1 MAMHINEVMYYKH
14 TQSTVSEV
22 LRAIGWVESVECQ
35 FVSIWSL
42 DPEKIKPL
50 QNVAGGE
57 ERANWL
63 RC

>member
-1 MAMHINEVMYYKH
+1 MAMHINEVTYYKH

-22 LRAIGWVESVECQ
+22 LHAIGWVESVEGQ

-50 QNVAGGE
+50 QNVTGGE
-57 ERANWL
+57 ERVNWL